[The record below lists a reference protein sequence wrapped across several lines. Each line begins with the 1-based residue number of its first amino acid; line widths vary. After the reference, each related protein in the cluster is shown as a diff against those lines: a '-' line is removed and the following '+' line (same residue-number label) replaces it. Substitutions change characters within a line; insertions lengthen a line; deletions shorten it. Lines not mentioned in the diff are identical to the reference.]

1 VSSDDPALRQLNGMG
16 DLLARL
22 KVMGLRALAVDVT
35 SADVASLGFCVL
47 RAFIPG
53 LHPLLFGDGL
63 VSRDER
69 RLRAIAAHW
78 GLPGV
83 PEPNLDPHPF
93 P

>member
-1 VSSDDPALRQLNGMG
+1 
-16 DLLARL
+16 
-22 KVMGLRALAVDVT
+22 
-35 SADVASLGFCVL
+35 VL

-78 GLPGV
+78 GLQRV
-83 PEPNLDPHPF
+83 PEPNLEPHPF